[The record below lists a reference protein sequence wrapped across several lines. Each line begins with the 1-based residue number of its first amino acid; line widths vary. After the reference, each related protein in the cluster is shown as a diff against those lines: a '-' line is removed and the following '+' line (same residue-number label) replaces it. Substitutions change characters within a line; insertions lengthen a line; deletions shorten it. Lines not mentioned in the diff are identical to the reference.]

1 MARISGIDLP
11 PNKRIDVALT
21 YIYGIGPAKSS
32 WVLGKAGVEPQIR
45 VKDLSEAQTQKIS
58 KVIQEEEVIV
68 EGELRQKVSTN
79 IKRLQDIGCYRGMRH
94 RRGLPSRGQRTHTN
108 ARTRK
113 GPRRMAIA
121 SKKKATKK

>member
-11 PNKRIDVALT
+11 PSKRIDVALT
-21 YIYGIGPAKSS
+21 YIYGIGPAKSA

-58 KVIQEEEVIV
+58 KVIQEEEVKV
-68 EGELRQKVSTN
+68 EGELRKEVSAN

-94 RRGLPSRGQRTHTN
+94 RRGLPTRGQRTHTN

-121 SKKKATKK
+121 GKKKATKK

>member
-21 YIYGIGPAKSS
+21 YIYGIGQTSS
-32 WVLGKAGVEPQIR
+32 RRILDKAGINPAVK
-45 VKDLSEAQTQKIS
+45 VKDLSEGQSQKIS
-58 KVIQEEEVIV
+58 KVIQDEEITV
-68 EGELRQKVSTN
+68 EGELRREISTN
-79 IKRLQDIGCYRGMRH
+79 LKRLQDIGSYRGARH
-94 RRGLPSRGQRTHTN
+94 RRNLPVRGQRTRTN

-113 GPRRMAIA
+113 GPRRAAIA